1 MYMIPIKDIH
11 WLINM
16 SQFIFVL
23 VSVYSKE
30 LETNSLIQLFK
41 IK

>member
-1 MYMIPIKDIH
+1 MIPIKDKH

-30 LETNSLIQLFK
+30 LETEFNTAFQN
-41 IK
+41 